1 MTQDQEYRWK
11 CELEI
16 IQSLDGKIPSSREM
30 VRLLK
35 EKYGLTVSH
44 VQVNNDLKLDLST
57 LTVKECENQKN
68 GLLTMLDKL
77 IEVFNNMALTDENNA
92 TRIKAANTVQRLSR
106 TKMDIISQYMK
117 SSMEKQDDKPIYN
130 ISIGQPKETDVKK
143 FEKLEMK
150 KDGENEDKI

>member
-16 IQSLDGKIPSSREM
+16 IQSLDGKIPSCREM